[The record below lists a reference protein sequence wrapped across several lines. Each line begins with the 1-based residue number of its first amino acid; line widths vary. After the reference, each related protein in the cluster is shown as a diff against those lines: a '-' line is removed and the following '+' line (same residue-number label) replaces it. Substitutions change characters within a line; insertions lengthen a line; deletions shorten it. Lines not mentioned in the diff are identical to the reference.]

1 MNKYCIVLTTFANE
15 TDATKVINAVL
26 ENKLAACAQ
35 VININSH
42 YTWKGKVCHEPEVL
56 ILFKTQ
62 WNLYDLLE
70 SKIKEMHPYE
80 IPERIVN
87 AGPELL
93 AFATFLTGFFS
104 SLVK

>member
-80 IPERIVN
+80 IPEIIAVDIEKGLPDYLN
-87 AGPELL
+87 WIFEV
-93 AFATFLTGFFS
+93 TKN
-104 SLVK
+104 V